1 MDLSSGLIAAFQSM
15 RLAPEFRYMN
25 MAPVDWISRIIA
37 HIVVDPEAWGY
48 NYHLIGQPVS
58 LRQQIREL
66 TLSGMAIKV
75 MHFEDWR
82 EHFLQRMEDDPIPH
96 LEFLALAMKNKAAV
110 KLLEAVMDWPAGTAE
125 RVDALIEKH
134 GLPERPNN
142 SGQSQIQTLER
153 LAKDGRATLPKRGD
167 IPYLQFRETME
178 GSLQSISIDQSRN
191 LTDVQSSCV
200 FKFNLSVASFYQ
212 LFQERRVD
220 IHGYVSCAL
229 LHEQPLSIDEGNFWV
244 RPNDGVP
251 LTHGLKH
258 PLLKYKLLLR
268 DIEGKQWWL
277 EGMKTAKP
285 GLNQLV
291 QVRTL
296 KVTIGHKGEEAKY
309 QGTMVVPADTYIE
322 EQIEGLE
329 VNPNVPE
336 QEQYVAKLIWLGW
349 FGGQLA
355 RGFLDPLLRV
365 GGGVLDTLRTMK
377 DKGE

>member
-1 MDLSSGLIAAFQSM
+1 
-15 RLAPEFRYMN
+15 
-25 MAPVDWISRIIA
+25 
-37 HIVVDPEAWGY
+37 
-48 NYHLIGQPVS
+48 
-58 LRQQIREL
+58 
-66 TLSGMAIKV
+66 
-75 MHFEDWR
+75 
-82 EHFLQRMEDDPIPH
+82 
-96 LEFLALAMKNKAAV
+96 
-110 KLLEAVMDWPAGTAE
+110 
-125 RVDALIEKH
+125 
-134 GLPERPNN
+134 
-142 SGQSQIQTLER
+142 
-153 LAKDGRATLPKRGD
+153 
-167 IPYLQFRETME
+167 
-178 GSLQSISIDQSRN
+178 
-191 LTDVQSSCV
+191 
-200 FKFNLSVASFYQ
+200 
-212 LFQERRVD
+212 
-220 IHGYVSCAL
+220 
-229 LHEQPLSIDEGNFWV
+229 V